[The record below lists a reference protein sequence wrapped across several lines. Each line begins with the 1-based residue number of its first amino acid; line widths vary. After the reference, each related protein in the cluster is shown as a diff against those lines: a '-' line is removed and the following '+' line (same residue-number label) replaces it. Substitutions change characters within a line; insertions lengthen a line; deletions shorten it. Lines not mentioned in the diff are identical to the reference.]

1 MPYRAPVSDMIFM
14 MNAAAGLQ
22 SGIEDGTYAD
32 LADGIAEATLNEAAK
47 FAENVLAP
55 LHRTG
60 DQIGAAWKD
69 GVVTTSPGWPD
80 AYRQFVAGGWQS
92 VTGGQDHGGM
102 GLPQVLLAGC
112 LEMWSAANMAFIL
125 GPVLTFGAIDALEA
139 HASDEI
145 KHTYLERMISGE
157 WPATMNLTEP
167 GAGSDLNPLRTKA
180 ERAGDGT
187 YRIAGQKIFITYGEH
202 DMAENIVHLV
212 LARLPD
218 APAGTKGISLFV
230 VPKFLVNADGSLG
243 ARNDV
248 RCAGIEHKLGIHG
261 SPTCIM
267 VYGDDGGATGY
278 LVGEE
283 NCGLACMFT
292 MMNDARLATGLQ
304 GVAIGEAAFQH
315 ALSYA
320 NERKQGRV
328 APTPGISAITAHPDV
343 KRMLMTMKALTL
355 SARAICY
362 LAAGVIDR
370 SRRAADPA
378 QRKAAADRAGLLTPI
393 AKAYSSDIGNEVAS
407 LGVQVHGG
415 MGFVEEAGAAQ
426 FMRDARIIP
435 IYEGTNGIQ
444 AIDLVTRKLP
454 LGGGA
459 VMRAEIA
466 DMRAVVEDLRT
477 TNDPAFGATAVRL
490 TEALDA
496 FARATEFMLGRLG
509 GAVQEALA
517 GATPYLRLFGLVR
530 GGSTLGAV
538 ALAAHR
544 ARSADDSDSA
554 QAGRI
559 AIARF
564 FAENIVTA
572 AGGLETTIAGSA
584 ESVLSADF
592 ALAH

>member
-218 APAGTKGISLFV
+218 ARRAPRASRCSSCQNSWSMPT
-230 VPKFLVNADGSLG
+230 
-243 ARNDV
+243 AR
-248 RCAGIEHKLGIHG
+248 
-261 SPTCIM
+261 
-267 VYGDDGGATGY
+267 
-278 LVGEE
+278 
-283 NCGLACMFT
+283 
-292 MMNDARLATGLQ
+292 
-304 GVAIGEAAFQH
+304 
-315 ALSYA
+315 
-320 NERKQGRV
+320 
-328 APTPGISAITAHPDV
+328 
-343 KRMLMTMKALTL
+343 
-355 SARAICY
+355 SARATTCVAPASNTSSAY
-362 LAAGVIDR
+362 TARRPASWSTETMAAR
-370 SRRAADPA
+370 PA
-378 QRKAAADRAGLLTPI
+378 I
-393 AKAYSSDIGNEVAS
+393 SS
-407 LGVQVHGG
+407 
-415 MGFVEEAGAAQ
+415 
-426 FMRDARIIP
+426 AR
-435 IYEGTNGIQ
+435 
-444 AIDLVTRKLP
+444 
-454 LGGGA
+454 
-459 VMRAEIA
+459 
-466 DMRAVVEDLRT
+466 
-477 TNDPAFGATAVRL
+477 
-490 TEALDA
+490 
-496 FARATEFMLGRLG
+496 
-509 GAVQEALA
+509 
-517 GATPYLRLFGLVR
+517 
-530 GGSTLGAV
+530 
-538 ALAAHR
+538 
-544 ARSADDSDSA
+544 
-554 QAGRI
+554 RI
-559 AIARF
+559 AVSPAC
-564 FAENIVTA
+564 
-572 AGGLETTIAGSA
+572 SQ
-584 ESVLSADF
+584 
-592 ALAH
+592 